1 MKTEQTSSEGA
12 GDVTV
17 VRFAELTPATKNPPD
32 MKLARYRRERYQVVG
47 RPGERLPG
55 TAGAEV
61 GADINFGYMRSPPGA
76 GNCSHAHPRWEIFI
90 PLSGRWRLAVE
101 GGPLDD
107 RYELELGPLDMIV
120 LPPDVF
126 HEATNIGDE
135 DGWMMS
141 INPGV
146 KGEPYRIH
154 PDVIREL
161 AAHSR
166 QAGEAAEAGRDI

>member
-1 MKTEQTSSEGA
+1 MSDDDRS
-12 GDVTV
+12 VTV
-17 VRFAELTPATKNPPD
+17 VRLAGLTPATKNPPD
-32 MKLARYRRERYQVVG
+32 MKLHRYRRDRYQVVG

-55 TAGAEV
+55 TAGADV
-61 GADINFGYMRSPPGA
+61 AANINFGYMRSPPGA

-90 PLSGRWRLAVE
+90 PLSGQWRLAVE
-101 GGPLDD
+101 GGPLDE

-135 DGWMMS
+135 DGWLMS

-154 PDVIREL
+154 PSVIQEL
-161 AAHSR
+161 KAVSE
-166 QAGEAAEAGRDI
+166 QAGDAAQQGRDI